1 MDYNKALHAELLAYR
16 WEVRALHE
24 QISVLQRQIQQGHN
38 RTKEQEPARDPEPQ
52 DRPADAGAKEKGLLR
67 RKGRSGGKFEG
78 GFGGNVGSCGGRGRR
93 GGSIVGRGGGSLAK
107 RSMDSKDGLGANGEE
122 SLDGWVGA
130 SGAEVKGGGVDFRV
144 SRTLLGEIPR
154 VIMGE
159 SGGEAFRVD
168 GGAD

>member
-1 MDYNKALHAELLAYR
+1 ML
-16 WEVRALHE
+16 
-24 QISVLQRQIQQGHN
+24 
-38 RTKEQEPARDPEPQ
+38 
-52 DRPADAGAKEKGLLR
+52 AKEKGLLC

-107 RSMDSKDGLGANGEE
+107 RSIDSKDGLGGSKLIANGEE
-122 SLDGWVGA
+122 CLDGWVGA

-154 VIMGE
+154 VIMVE